1 MHARRDSEAG
11 DATKTRF
18 EDDSYDMAI
27 STGAMHH
34 WKHPEKVIDE
44 MCRVLRP
51 GGEACRTKNAQKMN
65 SRNF

>member
-1 MHARRDSEAG
+1 
-11 DATKTRF
+11 
-18 EDDSYDMAI
+18 MAI